1 MTNFKA
7 GDRVLVA
14 DDARWSGG
22 SSADTGLT
30 AGPGTVTEEEDED
43 GDLRVRPDG
52 DEDSYYVYARY
63 VTREP
68 KFVETSEIKVGDKI
82 RVTDTLSGG
91 DVVIRVGV
99 VTGVTARRVETATQ
113 LLYADP
119 KRTFEILESA
129 PEPKKFKVGDT
140 VEGQSNYDLLPVGV
154 FLEAAPGQPGAGAPL
169 FRTSK
174 GWRMW
179 DDVTMISAF
188 SPRVIVWLPKEKE
201 NA

>member
-1 MTNFKA
+1 MADFKV

-82 RVTDTLSGG
+82 RVTDTFPDG
-91 DVVIRVGV
+91 DIRICIGV
-99 VTGVTARRVETATQ
+99 VTVVTARRVETATQ
-113 LLYADP
+113 LFYTNP
-119 KRTFEILESA
+119 NRTFEILESA
-129 PEPKKFKVGDT
+129 PVPKKFKVGDT
-140 VEGQSNYDLLPVGV
+140 VVGQSNYDLLPVGA
-154 FLEAAPGQPGAGAPL
+154 FLAIDDAGDGPSV
-169 FRTSK
+169 FRTYK
-174 GWRMW
+174 GWVNVSGDAQAHTYATR
-179 DDVTMISAF
+179 TIF
-188 SPRVIVWLPKEKE
+188 WLPEEKE
-201 NA
+201 NV